1 MEATPIGSAPAGAS
15 IAVVGAGWSGLAAAL
30 ELTQAGQRVTL
41 YEAAPQ
47 AGGRARRADIR
58 GLALDNGSHLMLGA
72 YTATLDLL
80 AQVGGDRYL
89 ERRPLVLAQPPRF
102 RLALP
107 SLPAPLHL
115 AWGLITAR
123 GLSLR
128 DKLAAAAFMG
138 RLQRQAYRLETDRP
152 VTQLLDQQH
161 QPASLQNSFWQP
173 LCLAALNTPAD
184 AASAQVFARVLQ
196 DSLGGGRAA
205 TDLVLATRHL
215 GALLPEPALAWL
227 GQRGQEIRLG
237 CRIQAIHPA
246 PGGWQLQLP
255 EGQSRHHDRV
265 ILAVAP
271 QHAAPL
277 LPRAT
282 SPGLHTPPL
291 AETQLTR
298 RLQALTYQPI
308 ATCYLAY
315 PPSTALPLPLLALP
329 GPLGQWVFDR
339 GLTGTPGLLACV
351 LSAHGPW
358 EDLSAPEL
366 AAALHGEIQTAL
378 GQPLAPPHWHQL
390 VREARAT
397 FSCTPGLE
405 RPGTATPWPGFFLA
419 GDYVENGY
427 PATLE
432 GAVRNGLAAA
442 QAALG

>member
-1 MEATPIGSAPAGAS
+1 MSARPSLGAGKSVA
-15 IAVVGAGWSGLAAAL
+15 IIGAGWSGLAAAL
-30 ELTQAGQRVTL
+30 ELTQAGQRVSL
-41 YEAAPQ
+41 YEAAPL

-72 YTATLDLL
+72 YTATLKLL
-80 AQVGGDRYL
+80 ARVGGDRHL
-89 ERRPLVLAQPPRF
+89 ERRPLVLDQPPHF

-107 SLPAPLHL
+107 RLPAPLHL
-115 AWGLITAR
+115 AWGLMAAR
-123 GLSLR
+123 GLGIR
-128 DKLAAAAFMG
+128 DKLAAATFMAH
-138 RLQRQAYRLETDRP
+138 LQRQAYRLEQDMP

-161 QPASLQNSFWQP
+161 QPPHLQTSFWQP
-173 LCLAALNTPAD
+173 LCLAALNTPAEQ
-184 AASAQVFARVLQ
+184 ASAQVFAQVLQ

-215 GALLPEPALAWL
+215 GALLPDPALDWL
-227 GQRGQEIRLG
+227 RQRGQEIRLG
-237 CRIQAIHPA
+237 CRIQAIHPVA
-246 PGGWQLQLP
+246 EGWQLQLP
-255 EGQSRHHDRV
+255 EGQSRRHDRV

-277 LPRAT
+277 LPQAAPTASSTT
-282 SPGLHTPPL
+282 SSAQTRLL
-291 AETQLTR
+291 AS
-298 RLQALTYQPI
+298 LQGLTYQPI

-315 PPSTALPLPLLALP
+315 PPDIVLPWPLLALA

-358 EDLSAPEL
+358 EACDASAL
-366 AAALHGEIQTAL
+366 ATVLHGEIQTAL
-378 GQPLAPPHWHQL
+378 GRPLPPPHWHQL

-419 GDYVENGY
+419 GDYVDNGY

-442 QAALG
+442 RAALG